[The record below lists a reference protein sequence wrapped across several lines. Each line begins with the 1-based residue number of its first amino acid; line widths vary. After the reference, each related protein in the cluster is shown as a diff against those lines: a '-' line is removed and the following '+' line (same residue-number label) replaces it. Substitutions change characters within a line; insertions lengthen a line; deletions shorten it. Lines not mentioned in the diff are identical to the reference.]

1 MAYKSLNNPEDALKD
16 IDEALKL
23 VEDSSAAKL
32 KEQIIDQIKSS
43 EMLSGIKQI
52 EKQFDQLRM
61 GVDNEEAN
69 NVIDNFEIDKFYEV
83 ISRDYTEETEVNK
96 D

>member
-1 MAYKSLNNPEDALKD
+1 MAHKSLNNPEEALKD

-23 VEDSSAAKL
+23 VEDSSAIKL
-32 KEQIIDQIKSS
+32 KDQIMDQIKSA

-61 GVDNEEAN
+61 GIDNEEAN
-69 NVIDNFEIDKFYEV
+69 NIVDNFEIDKF
-83 ISRDYTEETEVNK
+83 
-96 D
+96 